1 MSTLEVQVTTDFG
14 AFLRVLFGFFYTYI
28 FRYSVRITRLKEYQK
43 IHCEKS
49 VLTVPVARMAGLSGD
64 AMPLCSSGGPPRAGL
79 CRESECGGAQAPSPS
94 ARASLFLSVV
104 FGVITQEVACCT

>member
-1 MSTLEVQVTTDFG
+1 M
-14 AFLRVLFGFFYTYI
+14 
-28 FRYSVRITRLKEYQK
+28 RLKEYQK

-79 CRESECGGAQAPSPS
+79 CTESECGGRTGPFP
-94 ARASLFLSVV
+94 LSQSFCVS
-104 FGVITQEVACCT
+104 FCCVWGDNAGGCLLYMMFVPC